1 MRERMLRMLGLHREP
16 LPELHEDPELQQ
28 ARREVAKLHRKAD
41 KVLEDYAIAEQ
52 ERMRGR

>member
-1 MRERMLRMLGLHREP
+1 MLRMLGLHREP